1 MEIFSNLEAVPPQ
14 ILAAATGVEMFCSWQ
29 YPENV
34 IKVANMILAYL
45 IYLLFIFLARK
56 ALFWLK
62 LSTFQ
67 FAVFRPVLVFLS
79 IVLWTNDNYVMYN
92 VSILIREG
100 PQNP

>member
-1 MEIFSNLEAVPPQ
+1 
-14 ILAAATGVEMFCSWQ
+14 
-29 YPENV
+29 
-34 IKVANMILAYL
+34 MILAYL

-79 IVLWTNDNYVMYN
+79 IVLWTNDNYVVYN
-92 VSILIREG
+92 VSNYFNQRRSSKSIGFRVDVTILAC
-100 PQNP
+100 N